1 MQSVT
6 SATAVATTARAN
18 DITLYAS
25 LELSKSKW
33 VVTINNPGSEKF
45 SKHVV
50 EGGDGAGLLELL
62 SRSMAKAEQ
71 RYGVQVKAI
80 VIQEAGLDGFWIHRL
95 LLANGIESHVVDA
108 ASIAVNRRHRRA
120 KTDAIDGET
129 LLRTLMAWARGERRV
144 CSMVRAPSRED
155 EDRRRLTR
163 ERGTLLKERIQHTNR
178 VRGLLSGQGVQDYDP
193 LRRDRFERLEALRT
207 GDGRDLPPMLKEEI
221 RRELDR
227 IALVTTQL
235 AVVER
240 ARDAL
245 IRMDVGPKEVETMSQ
260 TVSPSTSRSY
270 GLARVSRACRS
281 SRAGVYRFLKRAPS
295 PAIARRPGPTGPCP
309 DAELADHIRR
319 EIEASDFHG
328 EGYRKLW
335 ARLRVAGV
343 RSSPRRVRRV
353 MGENGLLAPHRVGR
367 NQEKT
372 HDGTIVTDKVNEMW
386 GTDMSQ
392 TVTLEEGRAYV
403 FVAVEH
409 ANSEIIG
416 IHEPRNATTPPLCF
430 SSSKAW
436 ALSSPRSS
444 GWNCCFEASAT
455 DARWRLTADW
465 RPVPG
470 RAAASNETRASRSRA
485 IAACARR

>member
-6 SATAVATTARAN
+6 SATAVATTARSN
-18 DITLYAS
+18 DIRLFVS

-45 SKHVV
+45 SKHVI

-62 SRSMAKAEQ
+62 SRSRAKAEQ

-108 ASIAVNRRHRRA
+108 ASVAVDRRHRRA

-207 GDGRDLPPMLKEEI
+207 GDGRELPPMLKEEI

-235 AVVER
+235 AAVER

-245 IRMDVGPKEVETMSQ
+245 IRMDAEERNNPAALLLKLKGLGPEFASLLWLESLF
-260 TVSPSTSRSY
+260 RSFGNRRQVAAY
-270 GLARVSRACRS
+270 GGL
-281 SRAGVYRFLKRAPS
+281 APS
-295 PAIARRPGPTGPCP
+295 PWQSGGVERDQGISKSGNRRLRKTMI
-309 DAELADHIRR
+309 ELAWLWLRHQPDSALSRWFQARVGAVKGRIRR
-319 EIEASDFHG
+319 IAIVALA
-328 EGYRKLW
+328 RKL
-335 ARLRVAGV
+335 LVALWRYVTQGV
-343 RSSPRRVRRV
+343 VP
-353 MGENGLLAPHRVGR
+353 
-367 NQEKT
+367 
-372 HDGTIVTDKVNEMW
+372 
-386 GTDMSQ
+386 
-392 TVTLEEGRAYV
+392 EGAV
-403 FVAVEH
+403 F
-409 ANSEIIG
+409 
-416 IHEPRNATTPPLCF
+416 
-430 SSSKAW
+430 KA
-436 ALSSPRSS
+436 A
-444 GWNCCFEASAT
+444 
-455 DARWRLTADW
+455 
-465 RPVPG
+465 
-470 RAAASNETRASRSRA
+470 
-485 IAACARR
+485 

>member
-50 EGGDGAGLLELL
+50 EGGDAADLIELL

-80 VIQEAGLDGFWIHRL
+80 VIQEAGLDGFPIHRL

-163 ERGTLLKERIQHTNR
+163 ERGTLLKGRIQHTNR

-245 IRMDVGPKEVETMSQ
+245 IRMDAEERNNPAALLLKLKGLGPEFAS
-260 TVSPSTSRSY
+260 
-270 GLARVSRACRS
+270 L
-281 SRAGVYRFLKRAPS
+281 LWL
-295 PAIARRPGPTGPCP
+295 
-309 DAELADHIRR
+309 EL
-319 EIEASDFHG
+319 
-328 EGYRKLW
+328 
-335 ARLRVAGV
+335 
-343 RSSPRRVRRV
+343 
-353 MGENGLLAPHRVGR
+353 
-367 NQEKT
+367 
-372 HDGTIVTDKVNEMW
+372 
-386 GTDMSQ
+386 
-392 TVTLEEGRAYV
+392 
-403 FVAVEH
+403 
-409 ANSEIIG
+409 
-416 IHEPRNATTPPLCF
+416 
-430 SSSKAW
+430 
-436 ALSSPRSS
+436 
-444 GWNCCFEASAT
+444 CFEASAT
-455 DARWRLTADW
+455 DARWRLTATT
-465 RPVPG
+465 RPWQSGGVERDQG
-470 RAAASNETRASRSRA
+470 ISKSGN
-485 IAACARR
+485 RRLRKTMIELAWFWLRHQPIRR